1 MTRMEEDMLPGI
13 RTLATGHNGGTAP
26 DTRPHRWSRCVSRI
40 YPSGDMT
47 SGDILPK
54 GRLP

>member
-13 RTLATGHNGGTAP
+13 RTLPTGHNGGTAP